1 MRFCGNGLV
10 AFGGAATLRMVGQF
24 ASLSFAIAV
33 LWNAGLPLLAADAV
47 PPKVIGFERQ
57 YAPEGGDKVAGG
69 HLLLGELNCTSC
81 HKADDKLADHVVRKS
96 APVLNTMGTRVR
108 PRYLMKFLADPQATK
123 PGTTMPHVMAALPEA
138 ERKEKAEAL
147 AHFLATTGNTQDQ
160 PAKLASVSRGQA
172 LYHSAGCLACH
183 DPRPDGAAPKPL
195 ATSIVIG
202 TPSRKYTLAGLTQFL
217 SDPLAVRPSGRMPH
231 AGLSS
236 TEAEDIASFLL
247 KDLEV
252 VSGMQVAIYQ
262 GDFGQL
268 PDFSKL
274 TPKEV
279 KSVATIDETAT
290 PLKEKFALRFDG
302 TFAVPKDGEYKFHLG
317 SDDGSAMAVDGQSI
331 VSVPGVHPYNVQT
344 GKIKLSAG
352 IHSFLVDYFEAAGE
366 EKLTVEVEG
375 PDVPRQPLHQLL
387 ASPKSEKSVP
397 AEDAFVVKSDLAAKG
412 REYFVSL
419 GCASCHQLN
428 QGGGPIAS
436 TLKAKPLSQLA
447 GQGGCLSAQPG
458 KTPYYALS
466 PVQVKSLSAALAN
479 VAKGVEALS
488 ASAKNERTLVRLNCI
503 SCHKR
508 GELGGVEDERNPH
521 FQSNMPEMGDE
532 GRLPPALTGV
542 GAKLKPEWFAEVLKE
557 GTKVRPYMFTRMP
570 RFGVDNLTGLA
581 SRIDEVDSAN
591 AKKAPQVKVDTE
603 DKKFHAVGRKLVGGQ
618 GLSCIKCHTFA
629 DKKSTGI
636 QALSLTTMTKRLK
649 LDWFH
654 NYLINPQEYRPGTRM
669 PAAWPGG
676 QTQLVKVLDGSTEL
690 QIRSIWE
697 YLNEGDQAQLPTGL
711 VTGAIELVAFD
722 DAIMY
727 RNFIE
732 GAGSRAIGV
741 GYAEKL
747 NLAYDANQMRLALLW
762 HGSFIDASR
771 HWTGRGVGFEP
782 PLGENVLKLP
792 ADPELALLKT
802 AGAEWPTGN
811 ARELGYHFKGYR
823 LLQARKPQF
832 MYSLEGIS
840 VEDYCSP
847 KGDGVIFTMGRTLK
861 FTEAKPASGEVCYF
875 RPIKANS
882 IEEKGNGN
890 YLIDNKWTLKV
901 VSKAKP
907 EIVDQGGK
915 QLRIPIQFEG
925 GKSQVDL
932 EYDW

>member
-1 MRFCGNGLV
+1 M
-10 AFGGAATLRMVGQF
+10 ATGMKRTWMSYLLGMVVLF
-24 ASLSFAIAV
+24 PAV
-33 LWNAGLPLLAADAV
+33 SLAADV
-47 PPKVIGFERQ
+47 PPKVIGFERM
-57 YAPEGGDKVAGG
+57 YAGEGGDKVLGG
-69 HLLLGELNCTSC
+69 KLLLGELNCTSC
-81 HKADDKLADHVVRKS
+81 HQASPELSDHVVRKS

-123 PGTTMPHVMAALPEA
+123 PGTTMPHVMASLPEA
-138 ERKEKAEAL
+138 ERKEKAEAI
-147 AHFLATTGNTQDQ
+147 AHFLATTGNTQDH
-160 PAKLASVSRGQA
+160 PAKLASVGRGQQ

-183 DPRPDGAAPKPL
+183 DPRPDGTQPATLP
-195 ATSIVIG
+195 TSIAIG
-202 TPSRKYTLAGLTQFL
+202 TPSRKYTLPGLTQFL

-231 AGLSS
+231 AGLSA

-274 TPKEV
+274 KPKEI
-279 KSVATIDETAT
+279 KTVATIDETAT
-290 PLKEKFALRFDG
+290 SMKEKFALRFDG

-317 SDDGSAMAVDGQSI
+317 SDDGSALAIDGQSI
-331 VSVPGVHPYNVQT
+331 VAVPGVHPYNVQT
-344 GKIKLSAG
+344 GKLKLSAG
-352 IHSFLVDYFEAAGE
+352 LHSFLVDYFELAGE

-375 PDVPRQPLHQLL
+375 PGVPRQPLHQLL
-387 ASPKSEKSVP
+387 AAPKSEKSVP

-412 REYFVSL
+412 REYFTTL

-428 QGGGPIAS
+428 QGNGPLAS
-436 TLKAKPLSQLA
+436 TLKAKPLAQLS
-447 GQGGCLSAQPG
+447 GEGGCLAPQPG
-458 KTPYYALS
+458 KTPFYSLNAAQIQSLS
-466 PVQVKSLSAALAN
+466 KAIAQVKQAVAPLTAA
-479 VAKGVEALS
+479 
-488 ASAKNERTLVRLNCI
+488 AKNEQSLVRLNCI
-503 SCHKR
+503 ACHKR

-542 GAKLKPEWFAEVLKE
+542 GAKLKQEWFAEVLKD

-570 RFGVDNLTGLA
+570 RFGVENLQGLA
-581 SRIDEVDSAN
+581 QQMEEVDSVN
-591 AKKAPQVKVDTE
+591 AKKAPQVTVDVN

-669 PAAWPGG
+669 PAAWPEGKS
-676 QTQLVKVLDGSTEL
+676 QLAKVLDGSTEL

-697 YLNEGDQAQLPTGL
+697 YLSEGDQAQLPTGL
-711 VTGAIELVAFD
+711 VTGAIELVAFN
-722 DAIMY
+722 DAVMY

-771 HWTGRGVGFEP
+771 HWTGRGVGYEP
-782 PLGENVLKLP
+782 PLGENVLKLSNE
-792 ADPELALLKT
+792 PELALLNS
-802 AGAEWPTGN
+802 AGADWPNGN
-811 ARELGYHFKGYR
+811 AREQGYRFKGYR
-823 LLQARKPQF
+823 LLEARRPQF
-832 MYSLEGIS
+832 MYALRDVS
-840 VEDYCSP
+840 VEDYFLP
-847 KGDGVIFTMGRTLK
+847 KGDGVIFTMERKLTFK
-861 FTEAKPASGEVCYF
+861 QEAQVSKGTICYF

-882 IEEKGNGN
+882 IEDKGGGN

-901 VSKAKP
+901 TSKSKP

-915 QLRIPIQFEG
+915 QLRIPIVFEN
-925 GKSQVDL
+925 GKGQLDL